1 MGPLHS
7 LSADRRGEVNL
18 FSCDCAGGWEGPF
31 DLHVEVVD
39 VSAGD
44 GHRPEVVMVEVTVGG
59 QHVTLTGKLQD
70 GTYQWTCEG
79 TAPSFRVANV
89 HIDTLGLRL
98 LGPEQSIHGLRLLR
112 LGLVEGGTVPVD
124 VLVGKH
130 TVRLRLGLAEPRPTS
145 HPDPAAAAAAEGG
158 SAVANVTTAASARRG
173 DRDSVAESTLGPA
186 SEPPPLAPNGS
197 PAEPWPRSSWE
208 ITGPQHHLSTIA

>member
-1 MGPLHS
+1 MS
-7 LSADRRGEVNL
+7 
-18 FSCDCAGGWEGPF
+18 SCWRHA
-31 DLHVEVVD
+31 VT
-39 VSAGD
+39 
-44 GHRPEVVMVEVTVGG
+44 EVVMVEVTVGG

-70 GTYQWTCEG
+70 GAYQWASENI
-79 TAPSFRVANV
+79 APSLRVANV
-89 HIDTLGLRL
+89 HVDTLGLRL

-124 VLVGKH
+124 VLVGNH
-130 TVRLRLGLAEPRPTS
+130 TVRLRLGLAEPHPTS
-145 HPDPAAAAAAEGG
+145 RPDPAAAAAAEGG
-158 SAVANVTTAASARRG
+158 SAVANAAAAPARRG
-173 DRDSVAESTLGPA
+173 DRDSVTESTLGPA